1 MNINELVQL
10 RKISKEHNSPSLSYA
25 FTILKENITRMKL
38 I

>member
-1 MNINELVQL
+1 MNINELVHI
-10 RKISKEHNSPSLSYA
+10 RKILKEHNSPSLSYA